1 MVLGRRLVIGSRGY
15 IVKEHVINQE
25 RRQGK
30 VTLAGE
36 GYSVGGMLYGQEGIL
51 SKSMLSI
58 KRGGR
63 GKLPLPAKVTR

>member
-36 GYSVGGMLYGQEGIL
+36 GYSVGGMLYGQEGVSYT
-51 SKSMLSI
+51 SKGCVMGSRGCIVRSNGMISI
-58 KRGGR
+58 
-63 GKLPLPAKVTR
+63 